1 MTESPAQ
8 ARKQALRAASRAA
21 ASGGR
26 SPAARAILERL
37 LQLSELEGCRIVA
50 LYAAIEDE
58 VPVEQAL
65 SPLRGR
71 GVRTVFP
78 RVEGAELAFFEV
90 RCTQGLEPGYAGIRE
105 PARGLARVDPQH
117 VDFFCIP
124 GMLFDRRCCRLGRG
138 GGHFDRLLATASPS
152 AYRVG
157 CSYADRIV
165 ESLPEESWDVPMHMV
180 VTEQEVI
187 RRESPGR

>member
-1 MTESPAQ
+1 MPESPAQ
-8 ARKQALRAASRAA
+8 ARKQALRVASRVTPPA
-21 ASGGR
+21 GR
-26 SPAARAILERL
+26 SSAARAILARL
-37 LQLSELEGCRIVA
+37 LQLSELDGCRIVA

-58 VPVEQAL
+58 VPVEAAL

-90 RCTQGLEPGYAGIRE
+90 ERPECLEPGYAGIRE
-105 PARGLARVDPQH
+105 PAGGLARVDPER
-117 VDFFCIP
+117 VDFLCVP
-124 GMLFDRRCCRLGRG
+124 GMLFDRRGYRLGRG
-138 GGHFDRLLATASPS
+138 GGHFDRLLATVRPDM
-152 AYRVG
+152 YRVG

-180 VTEQEVI
+180 VTELEVI
-187 RRESPGR
+187 RSESLGR

>member
-1 MTESPAQ
+1 M
-8 ARKQALRAASRAA
+8 LRAASRTAPPA
-21 ASGGR
+21 GR
-26 SPAARAILERL
+26 PAAARAILEKL
-37 LQLSELEGCRIVA
+37 LQLSELNGCRIVS
-50 LYAAIEDE
+50 LYAAIDDE
-58 VPVEQAL
+58 VPVETAISQ
-65 SPLRGR
+65 LRGR

-90 RCTQGLEPGYAGIRE
+90 EGLEVLEPGYAGIRE
-105 PARGLARVDPQH
+105 PANGLVRVGPERVDFLC
-117 VDFFCIP
+117 VP

-138 GGHFDRLLATASPS
+138 RGHFDRLLATVRPDAC
-152 AYRVG
+152 RVG

-187 RRESPGR
+187 RSESLGR

>member
-1 MTESPAQ
+1 MPESPAQ

-21 ASGGR
+21 PPADR
-26 SPAARAILERL
+26 SLAARAILERL
-37 LQLSELEGCRIVA
+37 LQLSELDGCQTVS

-58 VPVEQAL
+58 VPVEAAL

-90 RCTQGLEPGYAGIRE
+90 ECLECLEPGYAGLRE
-105 PARGLARVDPQH
+105 PAGRLARVEPER
-117 VDFFCIP
+117 VDFLCVP
-124 GMLFDRRCCRLGRG
+124 GMLFDRRCNRLGRG
-138 GGHFDRLLATASPS
+138 GGHFDRLLATVRQD

-157 CSYADRIV
+157 ASYADRIV
-165 ESLPEESWDVPMHMV
+165 EGLPDESWDVPMHMV
-180 VTEQEVI
+180 VTELEVI
-187 RRESPGR
+187 RSESLGR